1 MTSVSSIINIY
12 ETLKKVGSSDL
23 PEAKKFAIAH
33 ELKADLPAPQIC
45 PTSSNTLD
53 IVTKEI
59 EDFLDGKRK
68 HFAEEEKKANQKKRQ
83 KNIRKKHQ
91 KIIIFSNLMKTE
103 EGREL
108 RRLWSTKKRKNAGRP
123 KGVPD
128 GYTKETIKPIR
139 EKAKKFAEVV
149 VSKIDI
155 KNEYAKEALETA
167 VEILR
172 TPSATRDRLA
182 SARLILEFTEANQHQ
197 NQR

>member
-1 MTSVSSIINIY
+1 MQRKPR
-12 ETLKKVGSSDL
+12 LKKSSTSKH
-23 PEAKKFAIAH
+23 PQ
-33 ELKADLPAPQIC
+33 KAP
-45 PTSSNTLD
+45 
-53 IVTKEI
+53 
-59 EDFLDGKRK
+59 
-68 HFAEEEKKANQKKRQ
+68 
-83 KNIRKKHQ
+83 KNNY
-91 KIIIFSNLMKTE
+91 FSNLMKTE
-103 EGREL
+103 EGRQL
-108 RRLWSTKKRKNAGRP
+108 RKQWSNKPRKNPGRP

-182 SARLILEFTEANQHQ
+182 SARLILEFTEAKPASKSEVTLLGI
-197 NQR
+197 

>member
-1 MTSVSSIINIY
+1 
-12 ETLKKVGSSDL
+12 
-23 PEAKKFAIAH
+23 
-33 ELKADLPAPQIC
+33 
-45 PTSSNTLD
+45 
-53 IVTKEI
+53 
-59 EDFLDGKRK
+59 
-68 HFAEEEKKANQKKRQ
+68 
-83 KNIRKKHQ
+83 
-91 KIIIFSNLMKTE
+91 MKTE

-155 KNEYAKEALETA
+155 KNQYAKEALETA

-172 TPSATRDRLA
+172 TPSAARDRLA
-182 SARLILEFTEANQHQ
+182 SARLILEFTEAKPASKSEVTLHQ
-197 NQR
+197 AEAWLEELAKEDDKEEVTSNTEETVH